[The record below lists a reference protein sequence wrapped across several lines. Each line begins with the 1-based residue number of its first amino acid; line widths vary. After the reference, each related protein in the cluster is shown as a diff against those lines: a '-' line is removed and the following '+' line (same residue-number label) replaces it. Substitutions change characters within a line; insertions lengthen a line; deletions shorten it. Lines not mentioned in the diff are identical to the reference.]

1 MSKSLLKIATRLF
14 ALLLVFSLVATACGS
29 SDDAASSG
37 GDDAAETDGGDSG
50 GGDGVAEAQELVAA
64 AAEPVTFSV
73 PDGVGPIDLSLTE
86 GRRVAVINLVA
97 AVPIL
102 TQWQNELEQ
111 AMEGSGVELSFFDGN
126 FDPSEWSRGIEN
138 AIADQVDVIFL
149 LGVPAQAVAPAIAD
163 ATAAGIPV
171 LTSLQGS
178 PGKSLAD
185 VPDLTADV
193 GFDYRIPG
201 EIMGQWFV
209 ADSNG
214 QGNALI
220 MSSDDNS
227 SSPDVWGG
235 IEDEITR
242 LCPDCTFTREDSTV
256 PEWSDGTLQTRARSL
271 IQADPSITHVI
282 AVFDAMTL
290 AIEPALV
297 ELGVEDEIR
306 VAGFN
311 GTPAVMANVQAGT
324 AVTIDVGNPNLWY
337 SAGSAD
343 AIMSVLQGEDVIED
357 HNVPFRL
364 FSADNLDGIDTSV
377 EDPVDWYGIDPLAEY
392 RAIWGFGG

>member
-1 MSKSLLKIATRLF
+1 MSRIATRLL
-14 ALLLVFSLVATACGS
+14 ALLLILSLVAAACGS
-29 SDDAASSG
+29 DDGGSASSD
-37 GDDAAETDGGDSG
+37 GDTTASTDDGGDAAGS
-50 GGDGVAEAQELVAA
+50 DGVEEAKKLFAA
-64 AAEPVTFSV
+64 AAEPVTFAV
-73 PDGVGPIDLSLTE
+73 PDGVGPVDLAAVQ
-86 GRRVAVINLVA
+86 GKKVAIINLVA

-102 TQWQNELEQ
+102 TQWQDEMTE
-111 AMEGSGVELSFFDGN
+111 AFEGSGVELTYFDGN

-149 LGVPAQAVAPAIAD
+149 LGIPAAAVAPAIAD
-163 ATAAGIPV
+163 ADAAGIPV
-171 LTSLQGS
+171 LTSLQGT
-178 PGKSLAD
+178 PGKSRAD
-185 VPDLTADV
+185 VPELTADV
-193 GFDYRIPG
+193 GFDYRVPG
-201 EIMGQWFV
+201 AVIAQWFV

-227 SSPDVWGG
+227 SSPDVWGAM
-235 IEDEITR
+235 EAEITR

-256 PEWSDGTLQTRARSL
+256 PEWSDGTLQNRARSL
-271 IQADPSITHVI
+271 LQADPSITHVL

-290 AIEPALV
+290 SIEPALV
-297 ELGVEDEIR
+297 ELGVENDIK

-324 AVTIDVGNPNLWY
+324 AVKLDVGNPNMWY
-337 SAGSAD
+337 SAGAVD
-343 AIMSVLQGEDVIED
+343 AVFSVLQGEDVIED
-357 HNVPFRL
+357 HSVPFRA
-364 FSADNLDGIDTSV
+364 FTTDNLGGVDTSM